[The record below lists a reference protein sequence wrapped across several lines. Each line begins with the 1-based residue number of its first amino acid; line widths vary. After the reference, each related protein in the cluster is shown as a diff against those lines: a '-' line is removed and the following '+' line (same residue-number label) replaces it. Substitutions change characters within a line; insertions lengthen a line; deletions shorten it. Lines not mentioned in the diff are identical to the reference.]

1 MTLEEFNR
9 EFGKE
14 TRIILTPRR
23 KSFTYKRIK
32 LEPKYDKQYFIVVGF
47 NGEELRYFHLG
58 DNSFY
63 TGFSKRV
70 TDATILE
77 DGLYEILKQC
87 IMEEAQCEQICVLAR
102 MPIKM
107 GQ

>member
-1 MTLEEFNR
+1 MTTEEFLE

-14 TRIILTPRR
+14 TRIVLTPRR
-23 KSFTYKRIK
+23 KSIKYKRVK
-32 LEPKYDKQYFIVVGF
+32 PELKYNKQYFIVVGF

-58 DNSFY
+58 DSSFY